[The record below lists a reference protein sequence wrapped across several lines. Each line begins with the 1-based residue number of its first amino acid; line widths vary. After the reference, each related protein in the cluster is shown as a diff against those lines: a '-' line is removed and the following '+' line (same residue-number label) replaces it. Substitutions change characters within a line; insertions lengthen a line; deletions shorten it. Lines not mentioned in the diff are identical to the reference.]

1 MGRQI
6 IVAVYTVAMVTL
18 IVGVDFAFLR
28 NRFWEPLIANIG
40 IVLVFAAFYL
50 IFLKQFIGARNSN

>member
-6 IVAVYTVAMVTL
+6 IVVGYLVAMVVL

-28 NRFWEPLIANIG
+28 NRFLERLIANIG
-40 IVLVFAAFYL
+40 IVLVFSAFYL
-50 IFLKQFIGARNSN
+50 IFLKRFIGA